1 MSDFMMFLQRPD
13 GNRMVEQGPTAPAL
27 VMRARDKLH
36 SGDFLVRRDHECI
49 ELPCNVPKA

>member
-1 MSDFMMFLQRPD
+1 MFLQRPD